1 MYSFSMRTE
10 QLGYSI
16 QPLKSARIFYK
27 TNIAERFTHHQI
39 KRLIGYLLIYT
50 RKDKR
55 DLLFIQLFSLICFT
69 AGKKNLY
76 FI

>member
-16 QPLKSARIFYK
+16 QPLKSAQIFYK

-39 KRLIGYLLIYT
+39 KRLIG
-50 RKDKR
+50 
-55 DLLFIQLFSLICFT
+55 CN
-69 AGKKNLY
+69 KNI
-76 FI
+76 F

>member
-16 QPLKSARIFYK
+16 QPLKSAQIFYK

-39 KRLIGYLLIYT
+39 KRLIGCLRIS